1 MVQENEEFKEE
12 LEKQRREY
20 CEENPEDVS
29 DKCKDI
35 RKEEEDRKK
44 AAEAAVMTFTTIGI
58 LSCLCF
64 VLLFAFMMM
73 KKQGKI

>member
-1 MVQENEEFKEE
+1 MVQENEEFKAE
-12 LEKQRREY
+12 LEAQRREY
-20 CEENPEDVS
+20 CELNPEDVT

-44 AAEAAVMTFTTIGI
+44 AAEATVMTFATIGI